1 LRRACS
7 TAHVWFRSFFRQR
20 ATIKHATRKPPS
32 IFLASPVF
40 PALHEG
46 GMSVLTR
53 VFKLVLKYPWRA
65 TASLA
70 MAVVCTLLVLVLPIV
85 TQLMVDEVISKRNQ
99 ELLLPIAALGIGAI
113 FFRQVLFMLRAYG
126 NNALEQRLIHDLRRA
141 LYDKLQRLPIKWF
154 DTNSSGEIMSR
165 VASDVPSTDRVIVET
180 IDQAIPAVLQFLIM
194 VGWMFYNSWELTLVT
209 LAPLPVIGLITTVY
223 SKRAEPRWRESS
235 EASAALNAL
244 LHDNLAGIRQI
255 KAYTVEPEALD
266 RFDAASRHVGE
277 KHMRVM
283 KGQAIVWPGV
293 SLLAESGIILMLG
306 CGSWWVLQGKMAAGT
321 PFAFLVAWGF
331 LFDPISRINNLT
343 QLYLGGKVA
352 AKRVFDILDLPDES
366 HLTEGERPADFKG
379 RVEFENAG
387 FSYDPDSPAVRGI
400 SLVAEPGMT
409 VALVGPTGAGK
420 STVLNLLTRFYE
432 TDQGRILL
440 DGHPIGTLSKE
451 WLRDRTGYVTQESF
465 LFNTSLRDN
474 LRLAKP
480 DATDDE
486 IWAALESANAARF
499 VRELPEQL
507 DTVAGERGT
516 RFSGGEK
523 QRLSIAR
530 ALLKN
535 PPLLLLDEAT
545 SALDNETERLVQQAL
560 ETLRADRTSFVI
572 AHRLSTV
579 RKADL
584 ICVLE
589 DGRLVESGRHDD
601 LLGRGGLYSRL
612 CEASIRE

>member
-1 LRRACS
+1 MAIL
-7 TAHVWFRSFFRQR
+7 
-20 ATIKHATRKPPS
+20 K
-32 IFLASPVF
+32 
-40 PALHEG
+40 
-46 GMSVLTR
+46 R
-53 VFKLVLKYPWRA
+53 VFALTLKYPWR
-65 TASLA
+65 TGISLL
-70 MAVVCTLLVLVLPIV
+70 MAVACTMLVLVLPTV
-85 TQLMVDEVISKRNQ
+85 TQVLVDEVMKKHRQ
-99 ELLLPIAALGIGAI
+99 ELLFKTAALGISAI
-113 FFRQVLFMLRAYG
+113 FLRQLLFTLRTYG
-126 NNALEQRLIHDLRRA
+126 NNALEQRLIHDLRRK

-154 DTNSSGEIMSR
+154 DSNSSGEIMSR

-194 VGWMFYNSWELTLVT
+194 AGWMFYNSWELALVT
-209 LAPLPVIGLITTVY
+209 LAPLPLIGLITTIY
-223 SKRAEPRWRESS
+223 SRVAEPRWRESS

-266 RFDAASRHVGE
+266 RFDEASRHVGE

-306 CGSWWVLQGKMAAGT
+306 CGAWWVLQGKMTEGT
-321 PFAFLVAWGF
+321 PLAFLVAWGF

-352 AKRVFDILDLPDES
+352 AKRVFDILDLPDEAN
-366 HLTEGERPADFKG
+366 LTEGERPAEFKG
-379 RVEFENAG
+379 RVVFDNAG
-387 FSYDPDSPAVRGI
+387 FSYDPDSPAVQGI

-432 TDQGRILL
+432 TDRGSILL
-440 DGHPIGTLSKE
+440 DGHPIETLSKE
-451 WLRDRTGYVTQESF
+451 WLRDHTGYVTQESF

-474 LRLAKP
+474 LKLAKP

-486 IWAALESANAARF
+486 IWAALDNANAAPF
-499 VRELPEQL
+499 VRELPEKL
-507 DTVAGERGT
+507 DTVAGERGV

-560 ETLRADRTSFVI
+560 ETLRSDRTSFVI

-579 RKADL
+579 RNANL

-589 DGRLVESGRHDD
+589 DGKLVESGKHEE
-601 LLGRGGLYSRL
+601 LLARGGLYSRL

>member
-1 LRRACS
+1 
-7 TAHVWFRSFFRQR
+7 
-20 ATIKHATRKPPS
+20 
-32 IFLASPVF
+32 
-40 PALHEG
+40 
-46 GMSVLTR
+46 MSVLLR
-53 VFKLVLKYPWRA
+53 VFKLALAYPWRA
-65 TASLA
+65 LISLL
-70 MAVVCTLLVLVLPIV
+70 MAVVCTVLVLVLPTV
-85 TQLMVDEVISKRNQ
+85 TKVLVDEVMDKGRRD
-99 ELLLPIAALGIGAI
+99 LLFQTGAFGIGAI
-113 FFRQVLFMLRAYG
+113 FLRQVLFTLRTYG
-126 NNALEQRLIHDLRRA
+126 NNAMEQRLIHDLRTA
-141 LYDKLQRLPIKWF
+141 LYNKLQRLPIKWF

-165 VASDVPSTDRVIVET
+165 VASDVPTTDRVIVET
-180 IDQAIPAVLQFLIM
+180 IDQAIPAVLQFAIM
-194 VGWMFYNSWELTLVT
+194 AGWMFYNSWQLTLVT
-209 LAPLPVIGLITTVY
+209 LAPLPIIGLITTIY
-223 SKRAEPRWRESS
+223 SRRAEPRWRESS
-235 EASAALNAL
+235 EASADLNAL

-255 KAYTVEPEALD
+255 KAYTVEPEALN
-266 RFDAASRHVGE
+266 RFDAASRRVGE

-306 CGSWWVLQGKMAAGT
+306 CGALWFLDGSVSKGT
-321 PFAFLVAWGF
+321 VMAFLMAWPF

-343 QLYLGGKVA
+343 QIFLGGKVA
-352 AKRVFDILDLPDES
+352 AKRVFDILDLPDEMN
-366 HLTEGERPADFKG
+366 LTEGERPAKFAG
-379 RVEFENAG
+379 RVEFRNAG
-387 FSYDPDSPAVRGI
+387 FSYDTDSTAVQGI
-400 SLVAEPGMT
+400 SLIAEPGMT

-432 TDQGRILL
+432 TDRGKILL
-440 DGHPIGTLSKE
+440 DGHEIESLSKE
-451 WLRDRTGYVTQESF
+451 WLRDHTGYVTQESF
-465 LFNTSLRDN
+465 LFNSSLREN
-474 LRLAKP
+474 LLLAKP

-486 IWAALESANAARF
+486 IWFALENANAARF

-507 DTVAGERGT
+507 DTVAGERGV

-584 ICVLE
+584 ICVLQ
-589 DGRLVESGRHDD
+589 DGALVEKGRHDE
-601 LLGRGGLYSRL
+601 LLAQGGLYARL

>member
-1 LRRACS
+1 
-7 TAHVWFRSFFRQR
+7 
-20 ATIKHATRKPPS
+20 
-32 IFLASPVF
+32 
-40 PALHEG
+40 
-46 GMSVLTR
+46 MSVLSR

-65 TASLA
+65 GTSLA
-70 MAVVCTLLVLVLPIV
+70 MAVVCTLLVLVLPTV
-85 TQLMVDEVISKRNQ
+85 TKVLVDDVMDKGRRD
-99 ELLLPIAALGIGAI
+99 LLFQTAALGIGAI
-113 FFRQVLFMLRAYG
+113 FLRQLLFTLRTYG
-126 NNALEQRLIHDLRRA
+126 NNALEQRLIHDLRSV
-141 LYDKLQRLPIKWF
+141 LYNKLQRLPIKWF

-165 VASDVPSTDRVIVET
+165 VASDVPTTDRLIVEA
-180 IDQAIPAVLQFLIM
+180 IDQALPALIQFAA
-194 VGWMFYNSWELTLVT
+194 VTAWMCYFSWELTLVT
-209 LAPLPVIGLITTVY
+209 LAPLPIIGLITTIY

-235 EASAALNAL
+235 EASAALNSL

-266 RFDAASRHVGE
+266 RFDAASRRVGE

-293 SLLAESGIILMLG
+293 SLLAESGIVLMLG
-306 CGSWWVLQGKMAAGT
+306 CGAWWYLEGTLTKGTVTGFLMAW
-321 PFAFLVAWGF
+321 PL
-331 LFDPISRINNLT
+331 LFDPISRINTLT
-343 QLYLGGKVA
+343 QTYLGGKVA
-352 AKRVFDILDLPDES
+352 AKRVFDILDLPDET
-366 HLTEGERPADFKG
+366 HLTEGERPATFSG
-379 RVEFENAG
+379 RVVFENAG

-440 DGHPIGTLSKE
+440 DGHPIESLSKE
-451 WLRDRTGYVTQESF
+451 WLRDHTGYVTQESF

-486 IWAALESANAARF
+486 IWSALESANAAHF
-499 VRELPEQL
+499 VREMPEQL
-507 DTVAGERGT
+507 DTVAGERGV

-589 DGRLVESGRHDD
+589 DGKLVESGRHDD

>member
-1 LRRACS
+1 MAVLKR
-7 TAHVWFRSFFRQR
+7 VFRLVLAYPQR
-20 ATIKHATRKPPS
+20 AGI
-32 IFLASPVF
+32 
-40 PALHEG
+40 
-46 GMSVLTR
+46 
-53 VFKLVLKYPWRA
+53 
-65 TASLA
+65 SLA
-70 MAVVCTLLVLVLPIV
+70 MAVVCTLLVLVLPTV
-85 TQLMVDEVISKRNQ
+85 TKVLVDDVIGKQRQ
-99 ELLLPIAALGIGAI
+99 DLLIRTAALGVAAI
-113 FFRQVLFMLRAYG
+113 FLRQTLFTLRTYG
-126 NNALEQRLIHDLRRA
+126 NNALEQRLIHDLRSK

-154 DTNSSGEIMSR
+154 DSNSSGEIMSR

-180 IDQAIPAVLQFLIM
+180 IDQTIPALLQFFIVM
-194 VGWMFYNSWELTLVT
+194 GWMFYFSWELTLVT
-209 LAPLPVIGLITTVY
+209 LAPLPIIGLITTLY
-223 SKRAEPRWRESS
+223 TRRAEPRWRESS

-283 KGQAIVWPGV
+283 KGQALVWPGV
-293 SLLAESGIILMLG
+293 SLLAESGIILMLAYG
-306 CGSWWVLQGKMAAGT
+306 AWMVLQGRMEAGT
-321 PFAFLVAWGF
+321 PISFLVAWGF
-331 LFDPISRINNLT
+331 LFDPISRINTLT

-352 AKRVFDILDLPDES
+352 AKRVFDILDLPDEMN
-366 HLTEGERPADFKG
+366 LTEGERPAEFKG
-379 RVEFENAG
+379 RVAFENAG
-387 FSYDPDSPAVRGI
+387 FSYDPDSPAVQGI

-432 TDQGRILL
+432 TSQGRILM
-440 DGHPIGTLSKE
+440 DDHPIETLSKE
-451 WLRDRTGYVTQESF
+451 WLRDHTGYVTQESF
-465 LFNTSLRDN
+465 LFNTTLRDN

-480 DATDDE
+480 GASDDE
-486 IWAALESANAARF
+486 IWSALDNANASHF
-499 VRELPEQL
+499 VRELPEKL
-507 DTVAGERGT
+507 DTVAGERGV

-589 DGRLVESGRHDD
+589 DGKLVESGKHDE
-601 LLGRGGLYSRL
+601 LLARGGLYSRL